1 MLEQLRK
8 RIDRVDRKIL
18 QLLNERASVALRI
31 GALKKKQGLP
41 IFDAKREVAV
51 LRRMIR
57 ANGGPLSETA
67 VRGIFRQIL
76 LENRRL
82 QKKGSGRAR

>member
-57 ANGGPLSETA
+57 ANRGPLPKAAISS
-67 VRGIFRQIL
+67 IFQKIL
-76 LENRRL
+76 RHNRRL
-82 QKKGSGRAR
+82 QGKG